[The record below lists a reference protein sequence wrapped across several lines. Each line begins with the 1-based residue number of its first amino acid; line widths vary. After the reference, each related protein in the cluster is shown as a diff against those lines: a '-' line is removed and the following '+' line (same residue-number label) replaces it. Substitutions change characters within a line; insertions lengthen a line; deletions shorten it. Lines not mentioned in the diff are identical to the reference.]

1 MAVADLDIHTVAIL
15 DDDENEA
22 EAIAVQLEDVGLE
35 SCIVRPRGR
44 ELDACVVQMRESG
57 DAAICDHWL
66 RRGLDV
72 DFNGAQ
78 VAAALNDEERPAVL
92 LTSFLMDAGVTIR
105 PHRPS
110 VPTLLSRDEAENTG
124 RVLEAF
130 AFTIDERRN
139 GRGPTRATY
148 RVPVSIERV
157 FRDEGKDVADGIVGG
172 WRLEQA
178 VRFPLSLLAERW
190 ASASRDAEGKIFFAM
205 VNIGALRPEDLFFE
219 QFEPDPAPERLVH
232 GLFNLG
238 ELRRAA

>member
-1 MAVADLDIHTVAIL
+1 MVVADLDIHAVAIL

-22 EAIAVQLEDVGLE
+22 EAIAIQLEDVGLE
-35 SCIVRPRGR
+35 SRLVRPDG
-44 ELDACVVQMRESG
+44 LGLGACVEEMRERG

-78 VAAALNDEERPAVL
+78 VAAALNDLACPAIL

-110 VPTLLSRDEAENTG
+110 VPSLLSRDEAEDTG
-124 RVLEAF
+124 QILEAL
-130 AFTIDERRN
+130 AFTISERKH

-157 FRDEGKDVADGIVGG
+157 LRDEGKDVADGIVGS

-178 VRFPLSLLAERW
+178 VRFPLSLLAEPWCTRP
-190 ASASRDAEGKIFFAM
+190 RDAEGRIFFAQ

-219 QFEPDPAPERLVH
+219 AFEAGPAPERLVH
-232 GLFNLG
+232 GLFNVG
-238 ELRRAA
+238 EQRRTA